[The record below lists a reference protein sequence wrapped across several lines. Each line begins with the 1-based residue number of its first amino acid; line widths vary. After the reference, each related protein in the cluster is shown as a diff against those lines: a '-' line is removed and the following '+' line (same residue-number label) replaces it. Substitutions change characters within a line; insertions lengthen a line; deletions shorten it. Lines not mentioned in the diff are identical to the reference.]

1 MRLGCCGELEQA
13 GEIRDAGFDFLEVNV
28 QKVLRGD
35 EPSATWDAT
44 APDPAKLPLPIE
56 AANCLVPASK
66 PIIGPARD
74 FTSLQ
79 DYMQRVAKRAQ
90 QLGLRTLVFGS
101 GAARTRPDGV
111 DEHTADVHLREFT
124 RMAGEVCAHHRINLA
139 IEHLHAPECNTLNR
153 LSQARELC
161 EAINHPNVTT
171 LVDCYHF
178 AIEREPDQA
187 LLNLGDS
194 LTHVHISEPVKRA
207 QPFAHGSG
215 KDAYDLHHFFC
226 LLRKIGYDGPIS
238 IEAKWTQPIAQI
250 GSQVAAQVRETW
262 EQAGRSE
269 SEND

>member
-1 MRLGCCGELEQA
+1 MRLGCCGKIDEA
-13 GEIRDAGFDFLEVNV
+13 ADIHAAGFDFLEINARE
-28 QKVLRGD
+28 VLRGD

-56 AANCLVPASK
+56 AANCLLPASR

-74 FTSLQ
+74 FTGLQ

-90 QLGLRTLVFGS
+90 QLGIRTLVFGS
-101 GAARTRPDGV
+101 GAARRRPEHV
-111 DEHTADVHLREFT
+111 DEHTANVHLREFT

-139 IEHLHAPECNTLNR
+139 IEHLHAPESNTINN

-161 EAINHPNVTT
+161 EAVNHPNVST

-178 AIEREPDQA
+178 AIERESDQA

-194 LTHVHISEPVKRA
+194 LTHVHISETIKRA
-207 QPFAHGSG
+207 QPFAYGSG
-215 KDAYDLHHFFC
+215 PDAYDLHHFFC

-238 IEAKWTQPIAQI
+238 IEALWSKPIAQV
-250 GSQVAAQVRETW
+250 GAQTATYVRETW

-269 SEND
+269 SESD